1 MATSAIPDSCGHWS
15 PSRRAILGT
24 AGLLF
29 AWGLAPRVARA
40 AGRDPRLLV
49 VVLRGGLDGLSFAP
63 PIGDPAYRDL
73 RGTIA
78 LGLDGEKPALPLD
91 GFFALHPA
99 MPGLHRLYQDRQAL
113 IVHAA
118 ATPYRERS
126 HFDGQDMLESGTE
139 RPGFHDNGWL
149 NRALSTLPGDALR
162 RPPLIGVGP
171 IVPLVARGAAP
182 VMAWQPQSLP
192 PAGDDLTRRL
202 MDLYRHTD
210 PQLAEVLA
218 RRVDPEIGRAA
229 SEAARRQSA
238 YVVQALTGAV
248 RFLARPDGPRI
259 GALALDG
266 FDTHANEGGATG
278 QLANRLA
285 AIDEALGEGQDPA
298 GRCLARDGHRLRHR
312 VRPHRPHQRHRGHRP
327 RHRHGDAHGRR
338 RGAWRTGHCR
348 LAGPCPRQSPRG
360 PRPQTHDRSPRRAE
374 GPAPRSC
381 RRGYA
386 QAGRDGVSGEYWG
399 QADGWAGGGV
409 RSDTS
414 PP

>member
-1 MATSAIPDSCGHWS
+1 MTQGAFPDSCGHWS

-29 AWGLAPRVARA
+29 AWGLAPRIARA

-78 LGLDGEKPALPLD
+78 LGLEGEKPALPLD

-99 MPGLHRLYQDRQAL
+99 MPGLHRLYQDKQAL
-113 IVHAA
+113 VVHAV

-126 HFDGQDMLESGTE
+126 HFDGQDLLESGTE

-149 NRALSTLPGDALR
+149 NRALATLPGEALR

-229 SEAARRQSA
+229 SEATRRQSA

-285 AIDEALGEGQDPA
+285 AIDEALGEAKTLLGDA
-298 GRCLARDGHRLRHR
+298 WRETAIVFVTEFGRTARINGTEGTDHGTGTVTLMVGGAVRGGRVIADWPGLAPSNLHEARDLKPTTDLRAVLKGVLRDH
-312 VRPHRPHQRHRGHRP
+312 VGA
-327 RHRHGDAHGRR
+327 DARKLGETVFP
-338 RGAWRTGHCR
+338 GSIGVK
-348 LAGPCPRQSPRG
+348 PM
-360 PRPQTHDRSPRRAE
+360 
-374 GPAPRSC
+374 
-381 RRGYA
+381 
-386 QAGRDGVSGEYWG
+386 DGLV
-399 QADGWAGGGV
+399 V
-409 RSDTS
+409 V
-414 PP
+414 